1 MPGTGRSR
9 GRRGPPLRGP
19 AVVALVGFLV
29 VGLFDDG
36 RVRSVAL
43 ALVAVWLLVGLLVV
57 ALSLARE
64 SGHLPHHLTFAAVVL
79 LGSGAG
85 STAWRVANGS
95 MPDTAVTVL
104 AVGAWLGS
112 VWLGSRV
119 VYGGPFDRLLRWV
132 APADG

>member
-1 MPGTGRSR
+1 MSGTGRSR

-29 VGLFDDG
+29 VGLFGDG

-43 ALVAVWLLVGLLVV
+43 ALVTVWLLLGLLVV
-57 ALSLARE
+57 ALSRARE

-85 STAWRVANGS
+85 RAAWRVVDGTV
-95 MPDTAVTVL
+95 PDTAVTVL

-112 VWLGSRV
+112 VWLGSRI
-119 VYGGPFDRLLRWV
+119 VYGGPFDRLLRRV
-132 APADG
+132 APSDG